1 MRQVRSAGPA
11 DALFRRPPTST
22 RPTGEL
28 ACEYYKL
35 LVGVDFKFFPD
46 PLPLRR
52 DAFLSVTEFLS
63 NFLVSLPAC
72 ESPQQ
77 LLLARAD

>member
-1 MRQVRSAGPA
+1 MRI
-11 DALFRRPPTST
+11 ST
-22 RPTGEL
+22 PSYVDKANGR
-28 ACEYYKL
+28 ACLRVLQAL
-35 LVGVDFKFFPD
+35 LVGLDFKFFPD

-63 NFLVSLPAC
+63 NFLVSLSAC